1 MAKKC
6 YNEDKRSTGKRLA
19 PQKLSEQKSRLA
31 LGKLKGDFS
40 YALIAVIM
48 SNIMV
53 NASKYSYLSISTAP
67 FQGQGLAA
75 YRIGTPLA

>member
-1 MAKKC
+1 MKTRGAPVNGSPRRYCLVK
-6 YNEDKRSTGKRLA
+6 DRLA
-19 PQKLSEQKSRLA
+19 V
-31 LGKLKGDFS
+31 GKLKGGLS

-75 YRIGTPLA
+75 YRIGTPLAW